1 MPDLG
6 IDLDNHPGL
15 ARLDERERLLV
26 RTAVRDDRLFRE
38 WVLADI
44 LDRRSMCSSH
54 HDRIRKLE
62 RIRRLVLAGISA
74 VVAVG
79 GAVAAWLG
87 LRS

>member
-26 RTAVRDDRLFRE
+26 RTAVRDDQLFRE

-44 LDRRSMCSSH
+44 LDRRIMCTSH

-62 RIRRLVLAGISA
+62 RIRRLLVIGLSTI
-74 VVAVG
+74 

>member
-26 RTAVRDDRLFRE
+26 RTAVCDDRLFRE

-54 HDRIRKLE
+54 HERIRKLE
-62 RIRRLVLAGISA
+62 RIRRLLVIGLSTI
-74 VVAVG
+74 

-87 LRS
+87 FRS